1 VSRVQVA
8 TSELIAVSTELE
20 MLAQTLRSG
29 LGTLDSDISDLLGG
43 GWSGQA
49 ATAYTGVW
57 QEWHQGAA
65 QVVEGLGRMSGL
77 LQEAA
82 ERYGATDTESGED
95 VSGAGL

>member
-8 TSELIAVSTELE
+8 TSELVAVSTELE

-65 QVVEGLGRMSGL
+65 QVVEGLSRMSSL
-77 LQEAA
+77 LQDAA
-82 ERYGATDTESGED
+82 DRYASTDAASGDEI
-95 VSGAGL
+95 SGAGL